1 MVHACYVSEVNGVM
15 TIFTGV
21 AGLNVRRIFAGR
33 GSPVMATATIAT
45 DVAVV
50 KAIGVPAIGG
60 VTVVARIVALNMV
73 CMLTRCGRTVMATE
87 TRPQNLGVVNP
98 GHG

>member
-50 KAIGVPAIGG
+50 KAIGVPVIGG
-60 VTVVARIVALNMV
+60 MTVVASIVASNMGR
-73 CMLTRCGRTVMATE
+73 MLTRCGRTVVATE
-87 TRPQNLGVVNP
+87 ARPYNLGVVNP
-98 GHG
+98 RYG